1 MLAALLATLL
11 LAAASALPTAT
22 VVPGCYDDNGAQVDY
37 WLAIKLPSSF
47 HVCHSAGMNLAST
60 DPRTQYLLSL
70 PSHVELKESVHAM
83 DGLTR
88 RALR

>member
-1 MLAALLATLL
+1 MHAGAERKPCPTAATIGVLAVFRPQHTMLAALLATLL

-47 HVCHSAGMNLAST
+47 HVCHSA
-60 DPRTQYLLSL
+60 
-70 PSHVELKESVHAM
+70 E
-83 DGLTR
+83 
-88 RALR
+88 